1 VFNVVQHSLKDF
13 AGVTPHDLR
22 HTAASLAA
30 SAGSN
35 VLALAGMLG
44 HGDPS
49 LTVRTYAD
57 LFDADRDALAD
68 VLEQHRAAALEPSIA
83 NGNSETEEE
92 NVPGMLEQTA

>member
-1 VFNVVQHSLKDF
+1 MFTGELEQAV
-13 AGVTPHDLR
+13 
-22 HTAASLAA
+22 TAASLAA

-44 HGDPS
+44 NGDPS